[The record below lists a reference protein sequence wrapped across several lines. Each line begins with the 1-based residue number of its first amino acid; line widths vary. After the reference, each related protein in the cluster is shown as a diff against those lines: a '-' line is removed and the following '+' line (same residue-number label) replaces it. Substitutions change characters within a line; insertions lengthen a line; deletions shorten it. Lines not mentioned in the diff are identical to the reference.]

1 MILNLSYKKNDHGYR
16 VWHHHGRWRCWPIET
31 GSYIPVARGN
41 YTCMVDVNICIWI
54 SMYQYV
60 IIISFKGDDPLFT
73 SRWIVSTYENN
84 LARLCN
90 TKVLSCTQTCV
101 LVLQLYR
108 LIVGKEVYVTNVI
121 HVYLDFAVHLV
132 ASNMNTMLTVY
143 IEFFLFI
150 RLHSYL
156 NKWR

>member
-1 MILNLSYKKNDHGYR
+1 MGKSVLVRDKMIFFLIWVDFLSILEYDTYMMILNLSYKKNDRGHR

-90 TKVLSCTQTCV
+90 TKVLSWTQT
-101 LVLQLYR
+101 
-108 LIVGKEVYVTNVI
+108 VYWYYSST
-121 HVYLDFAVHLV
+121 D
-132 ASNMNTMLTVY
+132 
-143 IEFFLFI
+143 
-150 RLHSYL
+150 
-156 NKWR
+156 

>member
-1 MILNLSYKKNDHGYR
+1 MGKSVLVRDKMIFFKIWIDFLSILEYDTYMMILNLSYKKNDHGYR

-90 TKVLSCTQTCV
+90 TKVLSCTQT
-101 LVLQLYR
+101 
-108 LIVGKEVYVTNVI
+108 VYWYYSST
-121 HVYLDFAVHLV
+121 D
-132 ASNMNTMLTVY
+132 
-143 IEFFLFI
+143 
-150 RLHSYL
+150 
-156 NKWR
+156 

>member
-1 MILNLSYKKNDHGYR
+1 MGKSVLVRDKMIFFKIWIDFLSILEFDTYMMILNLSYKKNDHGYR

-90 TKVLSCTQTCV
+90 TKVLSCTQT
-101 LVLQLYR
+101 
-108 LIVGKEVYVTNVI
+108 VYWYYSST
-121 HVYLDFAVHLV
+121 D
-132 ASNMNTMLTVY
+132 
-143 IEFFLFI
+143 
-150 RLHSYL
+150 
-156 NKWR
+156 

>member
-1 MILNLSYKKNDHGYR
+1 MFVLLLFFNQTLWGKAFLWEIKWFFFKIWIDFLSILEYDTYMMILNLSYKKNDHGYR

-90 TKVLSCTQTCV
+90 TKVLSCTQT
-101 LVLQLYR
+101 
-108 LIVGKEVYVTNVI
+108 
-121 HVYLDFAVHLV
+121 VHWYY
-132 ASNMNTMLTVY
+132 SCTD
-143 IEFFLFI
+143 
-150 RLHSYL
+150 
-156 NKWR
+156 